1 MQLHLA
7 PRQFPELE
15 ESHLPTLPRLRELG
29 SEFQQMVRLT
39 PASLLLMCCGPA
51 GPSATVWAT
60 AIRFDVEEIPMTL
73 TVYLA
78 GEIHTSW
85 REELIE
91 KVKEKG
97 LDLEFVFPQQVHERS
112 DNVGEDIQGT
122 QPNNYFRDLAA
133 SDINNF
139 RTEVLLNKA
148 DIVIALFGEQYRQW
162 NTAMDL
168 STGLALG
175 KPSIMIRPE
184 SLIHP
189 LKELSRKT
197 NVTVETVE
205 QAAEVLAYVFE

>member
-1 MQLHLA
+1 MK
-7 PRQFPELE
+7 
-15 ESHLPTLPRLRELG
+15 
-29 SEFQQMVRLT
+29 
-39 PASLLLMCCGPA
+39 
-51 GPSATVWAT
+51 
-60 AIRFDVEEIPMTL
+60 L

-85 REELIE
+85 REDLIG

-168 STGLALG
+168 STALALG

-205 QAAEVLAYVFE
+205 QAVEVLAYVFE

>member
-1 MQLHLA
+1 MK
-7 PRQFPELE
+7 
-15 ESHLPTLPRLRELG
+15 
-29 SEFQQMVRLT
+29 
-39 PASLLLMCCGPA
+39 
-51 GPSATVWAT
+51 
-60 AIRFDVEEIPMTL
+60 L

-122 QPNNYFRDLAA
+122 QPNSYFRDLAA

-168 STGLALG
+168 STALALG

-205 QAAEVLAYVFE
+205 QAVEVLAYVFE

>member
-1 MQLHLA
+1 MK
-7 PRQFPELE
+7 
-15 ESHLPTLPRLRELG
+15 
-29 SEFQQMVRLT
+29 
-39 PASLLLMCCGPA
+39 
-51 GPSATVWAT
+51 
-60 AIRFDVEEIPMTL
+60 L

-85 REELIE
+85 REDLIE
-91 KVKEKG
+91 QVKDKG

-133 SDINNF
+133 SDVNNF

-205 QAAEVLAYVFE
+205 QAVEVLAYVFE

>member
-1 MQLHLA
+1 MK
-7 PRQFPELE
+7 
-15 ESHLPTLPRLRELG
+15 
-29 SEFQQMVRLT
+29 
-39 PASLLLMCCGPA
+39 
-51 GPSATVWAT
+51 
-60 AIRFDVEEIPMTL
+60 L

-91 KVKEKG
+91 KATQKG

-112 DNVGEDIQGT
+112 DNVGEDIQGP
-122 QPNNYFRDLAA
+122 QPNAYFRDLAA

-139 RTEVLLNKA
+139 RTEVLLNKS

-168 STGLALG
+168 STAIALG

-189 LKELSRKT
+189 LKEISRKA
-197 NVTVETVE
+197 NVTVSSVE
-205 QAAEVLAYVFE
+205 QAVEVLAYVFE

>member
-1 MQLHLA
+1 
-7 PRQFPELE
+7 
-15 ESHLPTLPRLRELG
+15 
-29 SEFQQMVRLT
+29 
-39 PASLLLMCCGPA
+39 
-51 GPSATVWAT
+51 
-60 AIRFDVEEIPMTL
+60 MTL

-78 GEIHTSW
+78 GEIHTDW
-85 REELIE
+85 RQELIE

-97 LDLEFVFPQQVHERS
+97 LDLDFVFPQQVHDRS
-112 DNVGEDIQGT
+112 DSIGEDIQGT
-122 QPNNYFRDLAA
+122 QPNAYFRDLAA
-133 SDINNF
+133 SDVNNF

-168 STGLALG
+168 ASAIAKG

-197 NVTVETVE
+197 NVTVATVE
-205 QAAEVLAYVFE
+205 QAVEVLAYVFE